1 MEEEEEE
8 DDDDDEKV
16 PTTFETTLGR
26 SKGRDML
33 VDCVR
38 RRLPSLSS
46 HLLPEKTK
54 TAAHS
59 LRSQ

>member
-8 DDDDDEKV
+8 EDDDDDDEKV

-46 HLLPEKTK
+46 HP
-54 TAAHS
+54 
-59 LRSQ
+59 

>member
-1 MEEEEEE
+1 MEEEEEEE

-33 VDCVR
+33 FNCVVDC
-38 RRLPSLSS
+38 
-46 HLLPEKTK
+46 
-54 TAAHS
+54 
-59 LRSQ
+59 LRCLHTFCPKK